1 VDIRNLA
8 GKTALVTGAASGIG
22 REIALAL
29 ARRGADLALCDLNE
43 AGLAE
48 TADAARALGRE
59 VLTRRVDVA
68 SAEAMRGFAEAVH
81 QRTPAVDLLVN
92 NAGVAIA
99 ARVLDTSLEDWEWIL
114 GVNVR
119 GVVHGCHFFLPAM
132 VQRGAGGHVV
142 IVASAAGFAAGE
154 PLGAYCTTKFAALGL
169 AESLAGELRPHRI
182 GVTAVCPG
190 LIDTP
195 ITRSAVLR
203 GVYDD
208 PEVRRRMV
216 EGYRR
221 RGYGPERVARNVLK
235 AIQRGRL
242 VAPISPEAWMLY
254 YVKRWAPWLQRR
266 MNDAIA
272 ARTRGQ
278 LAGGSR

>member
-1 VDIRNLA
+1 VDVRSLA

-48 TADAARALGRE
+48 TEAAARALGRE
-59 VLTRRVDVA
+59 VLARRVDVA
-68 SAEAMRGFAEAVH
+68 SAEAMRAFADAVH
-81 QRTPAVDLLVN
+81 ERTPGVDLLVN
-92 NAGVAIA
+92 NAGVALA
-99 ARVLDTSLEDWEWIL
+99 ARVLETSLEDWQWIV
-114 GVNVR
+114 GVNVF

-132 VQRGAGGHVV
+132 VKRGAGGHVV

-154 PLGAYCTTKFAALGL
+154 PLAAYCTTKFAVLGL
-169 AESLAGELRPHRI
+169 AESLAGELRPHGI

-195 ITRSAVLR
+195 ITRSAKLR

-208 PEVRRRMV
+208 PEVRERMV

-242 VAPISPEAWMLY
+242 VAPISPEAWVLY
-254 YVKRWAPWLQRR
+254 YLKRFAPWLQRR
-266 MNDAIA
+266 LNDALA
-272 ARTRGQ
+272 ARTRAP
-278 LAGGSR
+278 LARGR